1 VSPMPVSQ
9 VFAERSA
16 RIADPDLRASARQRG
31 GAVPSLDLLRSYAIF
46 SVVTFHTVLAFGA
59 PAWLAPL
66 QIGVTGVDLFFV
78 LSGWL
83 LGAPTVFRTL
93 GFDPTGHQTHV
104 RYDECAI
111 GVALAAM
118 SVFRPGLWS
127 GICRYAAALAGIGG
141 VLYSVNAWGQ
151 WHPRV
156 AWNDYN
162 PAI

>member
-1 VSPMPVSQ
+1 MPVSQ

-83 LGAPTVFRTL
+83 LGRQLAL
-93 GFDPTGHQTHV
+93 ELQDTGSIRLT
-104 RYDECAI
+104 R
-111 GVALAAM
+111 
-118 SVFRPGLWS
+118 FWS
-127 GICRYAAALAGIGG
+127 RR
-141 VLYSVNAWGQ
+141 WM
-151 WHPRV
+151 
-156 AWNDYN
+156 
-162 PAI
+162 